1 MSRSFGNTIA
11 DSLRLTISYSEI
23 LLKDV
28 APESFGRFATA
39 DGKAIESNH
48 PAFIYG
54 HLSLYAHKMM
64 TELGK
69 PVDDLPAGFE
79 ENFAKGCVCKDDADG
94 TLPDM
99 ETITKYYF
107 KTWNEVLEAL
117 RETDDE
123 VFQGPNPAGGGF
135 AERFPT
141 LGSVHGFYVGGHNML
156 HLGQMSAWRR
166 MMGLGSA

>member
-1 MSRSFGNTIA
+1 MSQSIGNTIA
-11 DSLRLTISYSEI
+11 DSLQLCLKYGEV

-28 APESFGRFATA
+28 TPETFARFATA
-39 DGKAIESNH
+39 DGKHIESNH

-54 HLSLYAHKMM
+54 HLSLYAHKIM
-64 TELGK
+64 EGLGK
-69 PVDDLPAGFE
+69 PMDGAPAGFE
-79 ENFAKGCVCKDDADG
+79 ENFAKDCVCIDDADG

-99 ETITKYYF
+99 ETVTGHF
-107 KTWNEVLEAL
+107 FSAWNTVLETL

-123 VFQGPNPAGGGF
+123 VFQQPNPSEAM
-135 AERFPT
+135 AKRFPT
-141 LGSVHGFYVGGHNML
+141 LGSVQNFYASGHNMM